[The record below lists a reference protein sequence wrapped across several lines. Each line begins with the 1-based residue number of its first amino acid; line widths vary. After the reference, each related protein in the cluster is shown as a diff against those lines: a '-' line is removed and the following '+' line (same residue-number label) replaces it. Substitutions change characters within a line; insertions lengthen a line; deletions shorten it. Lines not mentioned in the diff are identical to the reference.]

1 MRFEFLDMAP
11 RTPLVEDT
19 YVLEITKEDLPYESL
34 IVQRGISH
42 MFRFFSKA
50 PHRVLRGKELTE
62 LRGIQIQG
70 PNYGAFKVEI
80 LEPSFTIGVCLHP
93 TTMFKLTGKDMSYV
107 YNGFASLEE
116 HCPKL
121 FETVSPVFK
130 ESKNDPS
137 LFSERFYTAIEQ
149 LDLKINQRTKD
160 VDEAIRI
167 IHENKGLINIKD
179 ITDKVAITSKTL
191 NYQFKK
197 IVGITIGRYI
207 RQYRFISL
215 ITQYQQ
221 EEIDFYEMMYKYNYY
236 DSSHFTKDF
245 HFFTM
250 QSPKEY
256 FKKDYPLINKY
267 LKA

>member
-1 MRFEFLDMAP
+1 MRFEFLDLYP
-11 RTPLVEDT
+11 QTPLVEDT
-19 YVLEITKEDLPYESL
+19 YVLEITQDDLPYESL

-42 MFRFFSKA
+42 LFCFFSEA
-50 PHRVLRGKELTE
+50 PHRVLRENELTE
-62 LRGIQIQG
+62 LHGIQIQG

-80 LEPSFTIGVCLHP
+80 LQPSFTLGLCLHP
-93 TTMFKLTGKDMSYV
+93 TTIHKLTGKDMSYV
-107 YNGFASLEE
+107 YNGFIPLET

-121 FETVSPVFK
+121 FEIVSPVFQA
-130 ESKNDPS
+130 SKDDPAS
-137 LFSERFYTAIEQ
+137 FSGRFYKAIEQ
-149 LDLKINQRTKD
+149 VDLKVNSRTKD
-160 VDEAIRI
+160 IDRAIEL
-167 IHENKGLINIKD
+167 IHQNNGLLNIKD
-179 ITDKVAITSKTL
+179 ITNEVAITSKTL

-197 IVGITIGRYI
+197 MVGITIGRYI
-207 RQYRFISL
+207 RQHRFISL

-245 HFFTM
+245 QFFTL